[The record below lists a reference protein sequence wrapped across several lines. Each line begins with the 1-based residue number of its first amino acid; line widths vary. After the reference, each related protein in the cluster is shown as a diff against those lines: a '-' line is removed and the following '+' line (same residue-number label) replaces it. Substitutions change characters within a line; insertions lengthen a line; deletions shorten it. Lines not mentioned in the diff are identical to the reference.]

1 MNDDITTTRPQMRSN
16 PMTFRLYQYEMAIR
30 PSLAIKSLL
39 ASVKRTGFWF
49 ALHAVDII
57 VSKRSN
63 ANLASR

>member
-1 MNDDITTTRPQMRSN
+1 
-16 PMTFRLYQYEMAIR
+16 MTFRLYQYEMAIR